1 MSNRFMK
8 GAIILSLSM
17 FLTRI
22 LGLLY
27 VIPFQ
32 RLVGERGLALYAYA
46 YVPYSLLL
54 TLSTLG
60 IPVGIAKFVSKYN
73 ADGEYDT
80 SRKIFRYGMIFMIIL
95 GLIGFLI
102 MWFSAPW
109 FARKALSGD
118 DLYNTLEDVELAI
131 RMVSF
136 AIIVVPPMSI
146 LRGFFQGNQ
155 DMASTAISQFVEQ
168 LVRVVLVIVGAFL
181 VVQVFD
187 GTTQLAVQ
195 IAVFAAFVA
204 GLSSLFVL
212 YLYWAKNKQHF
223 DTLLKSSV
231 RHRRRPVSKLFKEL
245 LTYALP
251 FAILSLISTWF
262 QMIDTMTFNAGMM
275 RAEVDPIIAESL
287 FGMYTISLLKI
298 VTIPVSFAIAF
309 GQPLIPEVTEKVR
322 TGDFKGVHKT
332 LTSAILL
339 TSFVTIPAVVGMS
352 LLSNPLYVM
361 LFNSQTEG
369 LNEIGGQMF
378 ATGVFIGIFM
388 ALNSMLL
395 AILQGIGNTSKSLIF
410 LLIASGIKLVGNI
423 VLIPRFEVQGAIIA
437 TILAYIFFMAMNY
450 LEIRKRTGIE
460 TRIILKRHISIFLFT
475 GLMSLA
481 VWLVISVLNLFLDYT
496 TSRLQATVYVTI
508 AGIVGML
515 VYGWLAFYFDLAK
528 LLFGDKLSYNRF
540 RARFRRSKT

>member
-80 SRKIFRYGMIFMIIL
+80 SRKIFRYGMIFMIVL